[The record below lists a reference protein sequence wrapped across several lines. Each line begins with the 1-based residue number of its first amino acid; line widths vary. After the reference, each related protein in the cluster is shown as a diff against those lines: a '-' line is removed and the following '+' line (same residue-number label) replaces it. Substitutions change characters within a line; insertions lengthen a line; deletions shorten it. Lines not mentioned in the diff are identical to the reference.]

1 MREIAM
7 GVAMHL
13 YAIWRGRDALVWAV
27 YLVLGLGESW
37 CSGLAVRG
45 HAIVEEIVGGL
56 RHAMTTQVLD
66 LLASVGAIAVVLGKL
81 RGVLAL
87 EMVDIERLG
96 QIGELIAIRGGS
108 FVTVTVN
115 VEVQV

>member
-7 GVAMHL
+7 GVAMHF
-13 YAIWRGRDALVWAV
+13 YAIWRGRDALVWTI

-37 CSGLAVRG
+37 RSGLAVRG

-66 LLASVGAIAVVLGKL
+66 LLASIGAIAVVLGKL
-81 RGVLAL
+81 RGILAL

>member
-1 MREIAM
+1 MARQIL
-7 GVAMHL
+7 GVL
-13 YAIWRGRDALVWAV
+13 
-27 YLVLGLGESW
+27 
-37 CSGLAVRG
+37 SG
-45 HAIVEEIVGGL
+45 
-56 RHAMTTQVLD
+56 
-66 LLASVGAIAVVLGKL
+66 VGAMMVVLGKL
-81 RGVLAL
+81 RGILAL